1 MAIKIR
7 GIPYDQLS
15 RQDDSKINED
25 TFSSNTPFMI
35 ICNKPIPKN
44 YKTYM
49 EFTITEHPSN
59 SAYRHIPLYVGVH
72 KEPSFGV
79 LNSDFVIGTI
89 YYTLSNMNYDVMERY
104 NAAGEPTHQQV
115 DKTHA
120 KIPILNTIIGIGVDI
135 PNNIINIYSD
145 GNLFYSFSPSTFDL
159 SKENED
165 FYFVIYSK
173 FNERIK
179 GNVNYGRYTN
189 KYMPDGYWNLYQ
201 FYYTHGE
208 AYQEISSSI
217 TVPGIIYDKYSFSE
231 IESKINPKN
240 DIAPLEEDNKKHI
253 RWIYKND
260 STKYENDRSFKFTY
274 HPGTIPEIR
283 DIVTTNLPIPVDTK
297 VYLEFN
303 IKECEMYQEY
313 TGIPIE
319 IGITDKQ
326 NELSNAFGIDLCHK
340 RYIRYKLHSYIRE
353 DIKEY
358 DMRPILNPV
367 TPTQPNRVGVII
379 DLSNNNITILTDNS
393 ILSVIKFKD
402 VSFNNPT
409 GIYYFFIRAISS
421 EAYRYDYYGI
431 CNFGEDKDDI
441 DFDIPEDTK
450 TLFSYYNDP
459 IKFPI
464 DSVFINCRINVRA
477 YKTWFNK
484 FVYCTFSVAESPNS
498 DAAKFSP
505 GLNKLWNAYN
515 TISDTEEKH
524 NVPDIPPYD
533 LDDIIKDDEKEN
545 DRRVW
550 VWYDIISK
558 VFVAEGQH
566 IPFSTDL
573 LLGNVIGKE
582 YSVYDNSNLLEGRI
596 TGVSNRLFEKILLS
610 AELYYKQ
617 IQYINNEDGR
627 GSISDN
633 VNLNDY
639 IKWNNNE
646 NGKGVISGTVSAISN
661 YTVTIIQS
669 PNQTITVHCN
679 GKDYT
684 ETFEALVG
692 STYTATITPAE
703 GYNAGK
709 LSSTS
714 GTIKS
719 NVTIS
724 ATAATIKTFTVTIT
738 QSANQT
744 ITVNAGGSNHTS
756 TFTANW
762 GTTCTT
768 YTATISVSN
777 PTYYT
782 PGTLSST
789 SGTIKSNITIS
800 ATAATLKKYTITV
813 TQPAN
818 GRIEVNSQV
827 GTSFTYNAGTK
838 VTVQAFANS
847 GYKVTALYVDKVTKA
862 ISANLIKE
870 EI

>member
-15 RQDDSKINED
+15 RQDDSKINGD

-59 SAYRHIPLYVGVH
+59 SAYRHIPLYVGIH

-89 YYTLSNMNYDVMERY
+89 YYTLSNMNYDIMERY

-115 DKTHA
+115 DRTHA

-313 TGIPIE
+313 TGIPVE

-393 ILSVIKFKD
+393 IFSVIKFKD

-505 GLNKLWNAYN
+505 GLNKLWNTYN

-550 VWYDIISK
+550 VWYD
-558 VFVAEGQH
+558 
-566 IPFSTDL
+566 
-573 LLGNVIGKE
+573 
-582 YSVYDNSNLLEGRI
+582 
-596 TGVSNRLFEKILLS
+596 
-610 AELYYKQ
+610 
-617 IQYINNEDGR
+617 
-627 GSISDN
+627 
-633 VNLNDY
+633 
-639 IKWNNNE
+639 
-646 NGKGVISGTVSAISN
+646 
-661 YTVTIIQS
+661 
-669 PNQTITVHCN
+669 
-679 GKDYT
+679 
-684 ETFEALVG
+684 
-692 STYTATITPAE
+692 
-703 GYNAGK
+703 
-709 LSSTS
+709 
-714 GTIKS
+714 
-719 NVTIS
+719 
-724 ATAATIKTFTVTIT
+724 
-738 QSANQT
+738 
-744 ITVNAGGSNHTS
+744 
-756 TFTANW
+756 
-762 GTTCTT
+762 
-768 YTATISVSN
+768 
-777 PTYYT
+777 
-782 PGTLSST
+782 
-789 SGTIKSNITIS
+789 IKSNITIS